1 MFTKAADKDAPSRY
15 RPAALVERRLMM
27 ILIFVCGMGLGIM
40 IACIIAV
47 ILCDKPDD
55 QIKKPMLDAEL
66 TPAQAVFK
74 LQEIKP
80 YYAYKGRT
88 WTALDMAIKALQ
100 EETDET
106 I

>member
-1 MFTKAADKDAPSRY
+1 MTT
-15 RPAALVERRLMM
+15 
-27 ILIFVCGMGLGIM
+27 LIPLALGIIFGLL

-47 ILCDKPDD
+47 IICDKPDD

-66 TPAQAVFK
+66 TPAQAIQK

-88 WTALDMAIKALQ
+88 WTAIDMAIQALGG
-100 EETDET
+100 EEEKKQGG
-106 I
+106 